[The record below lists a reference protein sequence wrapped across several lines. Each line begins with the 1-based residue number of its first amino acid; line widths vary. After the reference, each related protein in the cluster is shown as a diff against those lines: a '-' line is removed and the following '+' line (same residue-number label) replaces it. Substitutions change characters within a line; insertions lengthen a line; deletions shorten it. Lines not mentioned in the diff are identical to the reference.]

1 MSGDVIIIVT
11 VVHSLHRHGGQQ
23 CWHQCPVAGV
33 LRLSCTA

>member
-11 VVHSLHRHGGQQ
+11 VVNGGQQ